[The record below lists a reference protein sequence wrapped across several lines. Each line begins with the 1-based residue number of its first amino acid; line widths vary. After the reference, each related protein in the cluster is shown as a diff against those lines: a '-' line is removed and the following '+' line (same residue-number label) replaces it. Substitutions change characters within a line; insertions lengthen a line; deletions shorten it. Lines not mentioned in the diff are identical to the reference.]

1 MSDNEPHVTRQD
13 AIFDPVLLSI
23 AVIWGA
29 NFPVYKR
36 LMEDI
41 APVGLLAVRFAGM
54 TTLLLVIL
62 AATGRLR
69 STPRKMWLPVLL
81 AGALIMGTQQISF
94 VVGLNLTAA
103 GEGSLLF

>member
-81 AGALIMGTQQISF
+81 AGNVHGWASGPDWP
-94 VVGLNLTAA
+94 A
-103 GEGSLLF
+103 GAHRAGPTLPRRG